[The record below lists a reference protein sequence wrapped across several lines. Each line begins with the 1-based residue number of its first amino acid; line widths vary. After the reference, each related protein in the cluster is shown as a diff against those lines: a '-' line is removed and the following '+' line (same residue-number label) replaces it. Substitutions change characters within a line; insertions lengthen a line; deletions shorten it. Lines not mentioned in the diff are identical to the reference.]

1 MARQVCSA
9 LGVAIVVAL
18 YSPNDA
24 HLLGSFRRGWIFMAT
39 VALLA
44 AVVSLVVRHNR
55 KTRPFASTN
64 SVA

>member
-1 MARQVCSA
+1 
-9 LGVAIVVAL
+9 
-18 YSPNDA
+18 
-24 HLLGSFRRGWIFMAT
+24 MAT